1 MLTTLERELRPSC
14 DVRLLNLTRPAN
26 YTAGVLSLAN
36 VTRTLADI
44 VEVFRS
50 ARDVDIVHVHSAFVP
65 AVTIVRASLLLL
77 AARAGG
83 ALPVLHVHG
92 GSLPEWASTPIRR
105 ALVKLAAMPARSV
118 VAVSDSIAEVV
129 SHRDARTIYNGVDTA
144 MFDPE
149 GRVDHAIPVVIFAG
163 LLTRRKGVVDLI
175 DASADLRA
183 RGIEHRLVLAG
194 GRPDEGDDEET
205 LVRDSATGEEE
216 FLGAVPHEN
225 MPALFKDADIFCLP
239 SWWEAM
245 PLSILEAMSAGLPV
259 VATTVG
265 QVPNIVGPDVGR
277 LVEPKQPHALADAL
291 AELLIDGE
299 LRRELGAT
307 GRQRVL
313 ERHSVS
319 STVEA
324 ILGVFQDA
332 ASNRFARS

>member
-1 MLTTLERELRPSC
+1 
-14 DVRLLNLTRPAN
+14 
-26 YTAGVLSLAN
+26 
-36 VTRTLADI
+36 
-44 VEVFRS
+44 
-50 ARDVDIVHVHSAFVP
+50 
-65 AVTIVRASLLLL
+65 
-77 AARAGG
+77 
-83 ALPVLHVHG
+83 
-92 GSLPEWASTPIRR
+92 
-105 ALVKLAAMPARSV
+105 
-118 VAVSDSIAEVV
+118 VSDSIAEVV

-144 MFDPE
+144 LFNPE
-149 GRVDHAIPVVIFAG
+149 GRDDHAIPVVIFAG

-205 LVRDSATGEEE
+205 LVRDSAMGDEE
-216 FLGAVPHEN
+216 FLGAVPHES
-225 MPALFKDADIFCLP
+225 MPALFRDADIFCLP

-277 LVEPKQPHALADAL
+277 LVEPKQPHALAEAL
-291 AELLIDGE
+291 AELLVDGE

-324 ILGVFQDA
+324 ILGVFHDV